1 MSRHWQN
8 CLNNPVADLQP
19 IFLMGPTA
27 SGKTEMAMR
36 LVDAFD
42 GEIISVD
49 SAMVFRDMNIGTA
62 KPEPALLAQYPH
74 ALIDLIDPRESYSA
88 AQFRSDALKQIDEIQ
103 ARGHTPILAGGT
115 MLYYRALEYGLS
127 PLPKADPK
135 IRQRLEQ
142 QAQEIGWEAMHQRLA
157 EVDPAAAKR
166 IHPNDPQRLQRALE
180 VYEISGVPMTEL
192 WQQSSVPLAVT
203 PLKIALAPAERAILH
218 QRIEH
223 RFDLM
228 LAQGLLEEVENLYR
242 RGDLSPSLPSIRC
255 VGYRQLWGYLEGE
268 WDEKSARE
276 RAIIATRQLAKRQ
289 MTWLRSEENLN
300 WIDPLEDKAQNELL
314 KLVDKN
320 IIKY

>member
-1 MSRHWQN
+1 
-8 CLNNPVADLQP
+8 
-19 IFLMGPTA
+19 MGPTA

-62 KPEPALLAQYPH
+62 KPEPELLAQYPH
-74 ALIDLIDPRESYSA
+74 ALIDLIDPSESYSA
-88 AQFRSDALKQIDEIQ
+88 ARFRTDALKQIEAIQ

-127 PLPKADPK
+127 PLPEADPEV
-135 IRQRLEQ
+135 RQRLEQ
-142 QAQEIGWEAMHQRLA
+142 QAREIGWEAMHQRLM
-157 EVDPAAAKR
+157 EVDPEAAAR

-180 VYEISGVPMTEL
+180 VYEVSGQPMTEL
-192 WQQSSVPLAVT
+192 WKKSSVPLPVT
-203 PLKIALAPAERAILH
+203 PLKIALAPAERVVLH
-218 QRIEH
+218 QRIEL
-223 RFDLM
+223 RFDQM
-228 LAQGLLEEVENLYR
+228 LTQGFVAEVESLYG
-242 RGDLSPSLPSIRC
+242 RGDLNPSLPSIRC
-255 VGYRQLWGYLEGE
+255 VGYRQIWNYLEGE
-268 WDEKSARE
+268 WDESTARE
-276 RAIIATRQLAKRQ
+276 KAIIATRQLAKRQ

-300 WIDPLEDKAQNELL
+300 WIDPLTQGAQDALL

>member
-1 MSRHWQN
+1 MSDHSKAARKI
-8 CLNNPVADLQP
+8 

-42 GEIISVD
+42 GEIVSVD

-62 KPEPALLAQYPH
+62 KPEPELLARYPH
-74 ALIDLIDPRESYSA
+74 ALIDLIDPSESYSA
-88 AQFRSDALKQIDEIQ
+88 AQFRTDALRQIEAIQ

-127 PLPKADPK
+127 PLPKADPEV
-135 IRQRLEQ
+135 RQRLEK
-142 QAQEIGWEAMHQRLA
+142 QAHEIGWEAMHRRLV
-157 EVDPAAAKR
+157 EVDPEAAAR

-180 VYEISGVPMTEL
+180 VYEVSGVPMTEL
-192 WQQSSVPLAVT
+192 WKQSSVPLTVT
-203 PLKIALAPAERAILH
+203 PLKIALAPAERAVLH
-218 QRIEH
+218 QRIEL
-223 RFDLM
+223 RFDQM
-228 LAQGLLEEVENLYR
+228 LAQGFVAEVERLYR
-242 RGDLSPSLPSIRC
+242 RVDLNPSLPSIRC
-255 VGYRQLWGYLEGE
+255 VGYRQIWNYLKGE
-268 WDEKSARE
+268 WDQSIARE
-276 RAIIATRQLAKRQ
+276 KAIIATRQLAKRQ

-300 WIDPLEDKAQNELL
+300 WIDPLTPRAQEKLL